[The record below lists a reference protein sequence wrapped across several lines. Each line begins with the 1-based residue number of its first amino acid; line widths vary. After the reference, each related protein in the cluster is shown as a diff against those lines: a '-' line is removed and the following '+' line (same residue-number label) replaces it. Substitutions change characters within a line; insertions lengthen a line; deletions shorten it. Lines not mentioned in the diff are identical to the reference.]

1 MNRLQSVFPLF
12 LLVFLTACGGGGGS
26 SAPENP
32 VQPPADTTAPVIT
45 LNGDN
50 PQEVEF
56 NGEYVEA
63 GASTDTGE
71 TVVIDSSAVNTST
84 VGSYEVTYNASD
96 AAGNQAV
103 ERTRTVNVADN
114 GSGDVTA
121 PVITLNGDNPQT
133 VELNSIYS
141 EAGATTETGEQV
153 EIDSSAVDTSVVGS
167 YEVIYTATDAA
178 GNTATPVVRTVNVVD
193 SSAIATK
200 LSVLTS
206 IVDQIIIPNYKA
218 LADETADFAA
228 SDGPMAA
235 YCDAL
240 ETDIETIAL
249 ADARDAWKS
258 VMHALQ
264 KTELHIIGP
273 AAKNNSSL
281 RNRVYFYQEKDNSV
295 DTLSTCATDAA
306 VVNANSQSDFQV
318 SATPNNQRSL
328 SAIEYLLFNTNLDHT
343 CSSNVPAVADWNA
356 LSDVERK
363 SQRCVLSAL
372 IAEDV
377 AVNAEQIHSD
387 WGPYRDSFVN
397 PDEIG
402 TTFELMTDGLF
413 YFEKHTKSAKLN
425 GPLGNDVV
433 CPDDQLTCPDY
444 IESPYS
450 EMSLEHIK
458 VNTEQFMEIFSSGLD
473 ELADEIAPGSW
484 SNTFKGLINDVI
496 DKINTIQAS
505 NPNDSLSDQVAS
517 IISTDDRAACDSAY
531 GSPDTESELPM
542 CSLGGLVKRV
552 TDDLK
557 IDFVIYLGVRLPDSA
572 GGDND

>member
-1 MNRLQSVFPLF
+1 MNRLQSLFPLM
-12 LLVFLTACGGGGGS
+12 LVVFLTACGGGGGGS
-26 SAPENP
+26 SP
-32 VQPPADTTAPVIT
+32 VTPPTDTTPPVIT

-50 PQEVEF
+50 PQEVEL
-56 NGEYVEA
+56 NAEYVEA
-63 GASTDTGE
+63 GATTDTGE
-71 TVVIDSSAVNTST
+71 SVQIDSSAVDTST
-84 VGSYEVTYNASD
+84 VGSYTVTYNAAD

-103 ERTRTVNVADN
+103 EQTRAVNVVDN
-114 GSGDVTA
+114 GSGDTTA

-133 VELNSIYS
+133 VELNGTYV
-141 EAGATTETGEQV
+141 EAGATTDTGEQV
-153 EIDSSAVDTSVVGS
+153 DIDSSAVDTSAVGS

-178 GNTATPVVRTVNVVD
+178 GNAATPVVRTVNVVD
-193 SSAIATK
+193 SSAAATK

-206 IVDQIIIPNYKA
+206 IVDQIVIPNYKA
-218 LADETADFAA
+218 LFDEAAAFAA
-228 SDGPMAA
+228 ADGPVAT

-240 ETDIETIAL
+240 ETDTEATAL
-249 ADARDAWKS
+249 ADAQDAWKS
-258 VMHALQ
+258 VMQVVQ

-295 DTLSTCATDAA
+295 DTLSSCATDAA

-328 SAIEYLLFNTNLDHT
+328 SSIEYLLFNTNLDHT
-343 CSSNVPAVADWNA
+343 CSSNVPAVADWKA
-356 LSDVERK
+356 LSAVERK
-363 SQRCVLSAL
+363 AQRCALAEL

-387 WGPYRDSFVN
+387 WGPYRESFLN

-425 GPLGNDVV
+425 GPLGIDAL
-433 CPDDQLTCPDY
+433 CPDDQLTCPEY

-450 EMSLEHIK
+450 ETSLEHIK
-458 VNTEQFMEIFSSGLD
+458 VNTEQFMAIFSNGLD
-473 ELADEIAPGSW
+473 ELADQTAPGAW
-484 SNTFKGLINDVI
+484 SNTFKALISDVV
-496 DKINTIQAS
+496 DMINTMQAS
-505 NPNDSLSDQVAS
+505 NPDDSLSDQLAS
-517 IISTDDRAACDSAY
+517 ILSTDDMAACESAF
-531 GSPDTESELPM
+531 GSPDTESDLPI
-542 CSLGGLVKRV
+542 CNLGGLVKRV

-557 IDFVIYLGVRLPDSA
+557 IEFITYLGVDLPEGA
-572 GGDND
+572 GGDTD

>member
-1 MNRLQSVFPLF
+1 MNRLQSFFPLM
-12 LLVFLTACGGGGGS
+12 LVVFLTACGGGGGGS
-26 SAPENP
+26 SP
-32 VQPPADTTAPVIT
+32 VIPPADTTPPVIT

-50 PQEVEF
+50 PQEVEV
-56 NGEYVEA
+56 NTEYVEA
-63 GASTDTGE
+63 GATTDTGE
-71 TVVIDSSAVNTST
+71 SVQIDSSAVDTST
-84 VGSYEVTYNASD
+84 VGSYTVTYNAAD

-103 ERTRTVNVADN
+103 EQTRAVNVVDN
-114 GSGDVTA
+114 GSGDTTA

-133 VELNSIYS
+133 VELNGTYV
-141 EAGATTETGEQV
+141 EAGATTDTGEQV
-153 EIDSSAVDTSVVGS
+153 DINSSAVDTSAVGS

-178 GNTATPVVRTVNVVD
+178 GNAATPVVRTVNVVD
-193 SSAIATK
+193 SSAAATK

-206 IVDQIIIPNYKA
+206 IVDQIVIPNYKA
-218 LADETADFAA
+218 LSDEAAAFAA
-228 SDGPMAA
+228 ADGPVAA

-240 ETDIETIAL
+240 ETDTEATAL
-249 ADARDAWKS
+249 ADAQDAWKS
-258 VMHALQ
+258 VMHEVQ

-295 DTLSTCATDAA
+295 DTLSSCATDAA

-328 SAIEYLLFNTNLDHT
+328 SSIEYLLFNTNLDHT

-356 LSDVERK
+356 LSAVERK
-363 SQRCVLSAL
+363 AQRCALAEL

-387 WGPYRDSFVN
+387 WGPYRESFLN

-425 GPLGNDVV
+425 GPLGIDAV
-433 CPDDQLTCPDY
+433 CPDDQLTCPEY

-450 EMSLEHIK
+450 ETSLEHIK
-458 VNTEQFMEIFSSGLD
+458 VNTEQFMAIFSNGLD
-473 ELADEIAPGSW
+473 ELADQTAPGAW
-484 SNTFKGLINDVI
+484 SNTFKALISDVV
-496 DKINTIQAS
+496 DMINTMQES
-505 NPNDSLSDQVAS
+505 NPDDSLSDQLAS
-517 IISTDDRAACDSAY
+517 ILSTDDMAACESAF
-531 GSPDTESELPM
+531 GSPDTESDLPI
-542 CSLGGLVKRV
+542 CNLGGLVKRV

-557 IDFVIYLGVRLPDSA
+557 IEFITYLGVDLPEGA
-572 GGDND
+572 GGDTD

>member
-1 MNRLQSVFPLF
+1 M
-12 LLVFLTACGGGGGS
+12 T
-26 SAPENP
+26 
-32 VQPPADTTAPVIT
+32 PPADTTPPVIT

-50 PQEVEF
+50 PQEVEL
-56 NGEYVEA
+56 NAEYVEA
-63 GASTDTGE
+63 GATTDTGE
-71 TVVIDSSAVNTST
+71 SVQIDSSSVDTST
-84 VGSYEVTYNASD
+84 VGNYTVTYNAAD

-103 ERTRTVNVADN
+103 EQTRTVNVVDN
-114 GSGDVTA
+114 GPGDTTA

-133 VELNSIYS
+133 VEVNGTYV
-141 EAGATTETGEQV
+141 EAGATTDTGEQV
-153 EIDSSAVDTSVVGS
+153 DIDSSAVDTSAVGT
-167 YEVIYTATDAA
+167 YEVIYTVTDAA

-193 SSAIATK
+193 SSAAATK

-206 IVDQIIIPNYKA
+206 IVDQIVIPNYKA
-218 LADETADFAA
+218 LSDEAAAFAA
-228 SDGPMAA
+228 ADGPVAA

-240 ETDIETIAL
+240 ETDTEATAL
-249 ADARDAWKS
+249 ADAQDAWKS
-258 VMHALQ
+258 VMRELQ

-295 DTLSTCATDAA
+295 DTLSSCATDAA

-328 SAIEYLLFNTNLDHT
+328 SSMEYLLFNTNLDHT

-356 LSDVERK
+356 LSAVERK
-363 SQRCVLSAL
+363 AQRCALAEL

-387 WGPYRDSFVN
+387 WGSYRESFLN

-425 GPLGNDVV
+425 GPIGIDAL

-450 EMSLEHIK
+450 ETSLEHIK
-458 VNTEQFMEIFSSGLD
+458 VNTEQFMAIFSNGLD
-473 ELADEIAPGSW
+473 ELADQTAPGAW
-484 SNTFKGLINDVI
+484 SNTFKELITDVV
-496 DKINTIQAS
+496 DMINTMQAS
-505 NPNDSLSDQVAS
+505 NPDDSLSDQLARIV
-517 IISTDDRAACDSAY
+517 STDDTAACESAF
-531 GSPDTESELPM
+531 GSPDTESDLPI
-542 CSLGGLVKRV
+542 CNLGGLVKRV

-557 IDFVIYLGVRLPDSA
+557 IEFITYLGVDLPEGA
-572 GGDND
+572 GGDTD

>member
-1 MNRLQSVFPLF
+1 MNRLQSLFPLF
-12 LLVFLTACGGGGGS
+12 ILVFLTACGGGGGS

-50 PQEVEF
+50 PQEVEL
-56 NGEYVEA
+56 NAEYVEA

-71 TVVIDSSAVNTST
+71 TVVIDSSAVDTST
-84 VGSYEVTYNASD
+84 VGSYTVTYNAAD

-103 ERTRTVNVADN
+103 EQTRAVNVVDN
-114 GSGDVTA
+114 GSGDTTA

-133 VELNSIYS
+133 IELNEAYQ
-141 EAGATTETGEQV
+141 EAGATTDTGEQV
-153 EIDSSAVDTSVVGS
+153 DIDSSAVDTSAVGT

-178 GNTATPVVRTVNVVD
+178 GNAATSVVRTVNVID
-193 SSAIATK
+193 SSAVATK

-206 IVDQIIIPNYKA
+206 IVDQIVIPNYKT
-218 LADETADFAA
+218 LSDEAAAFTAA
-228 SDGPMAA
+228 DGPVAA

-240 ETDIETIAL
+240 ETDAEATAL
-249 ADARDAWKS
+249 ADAQDAWKS
-258 VMHALQ
+258 VMHEVQ

-295 DTLSTCATDAA
+295 DRVSTCATDAA
-306 VVNANSQSDFQV
+306 VDNANSQSDFQV

-328 SAIEYLLFNTNLDHT
+328 SSIEYLLFNTNLDHT

-356 LSDVERK
+356 LSAVDRK
-363 SQRCVLSAL
+363 AQRCALAEL

-377 AVNAEQIHSD
+377 AVNAEQIYSD
-387 WGPYRDSFVN
+387 WGPYRETFLN

-425 GPLGNDVV
+425 GPLGIDAV
-433 CPDDQLTCPDY
+433 CPDDKLTCPEY

-450 EMSLEHIK
+450 ETSLENIK
-458 VNTEQFMEIFSSGLD
+458 VNAEQFIEIFSTGLD
-473 ELADEIAPGSW
+473 ELADETAPGSW
-484 SNTFKGLINDVI
+484 SNAFKELINDVI
-496 DKINTIQAS
+496 DRVNTIQAS
-505 NPNDSLSDQVAS
+505 NPDDSLSDQVAS
-517 IISTDDRAACDSAY
+517 ITSTNDMAACESAF
-531 GSPDTESELPM
+531 GSPDTESELPI

-557 IDFVIYLGVRLPDSA
+557 IEFITYLGVDLPEGA
-572 GGDND
+572 GGDTD

>member
-1 MNRLQSVFPLF
+1 MLV
-12 LLVFLTACGGGGGS
+12 VFLTACGGGGGGGGS
-26 SAPENP
+26 SP
-32 VQPPADTTAPVIT
+32 VTPPTDTTPPVIT

-50 PQEVEF
+50 PQEVEL
-56 NGEYVEA
+56 NAEYVEA
-63 GASTDTGE
+63 GATTDTGE
-71 TVVIDSSAVNTST
+71 SVQIDSSAVDTST
-84 VGSYEVTYNASD
+84 VGSYTVTYNAAD

-103 ERTRTVNVADN
+103 EQTRAVNVVDN
-114 GSGDVTA
+114 GSGDTTA

-133 VELNSIYS
+133 VELNGTYV
-141 EAGATTETGEQV
+141 ETGATTDTGEQV
-153 EIDSSAVDTSVVGS
+153 DINSSAVDTSAVGS

-178 GNTATPVVRTVNVVD
+178 GNAATPVVRTVNVVD
-193 SSAIATK
+193 SSAAATK

-206 IVDQIIIPNYKA
+206 IVDQIVIPNYKA
-218 LADETADFAA
+218 LSDEAAAFAA
-228 SDGPMAA
+228 ADGPVAA

-240 ETDIETIAL
+240 ETDTEATAL
-249 ADARDAWKS
+249 ADAQDAWKS
-258 VMHALQ
+258 VMHEVQ

-295 DTLSTCATDAA
+295 DTLSSCATDAA

-328 SAIEYLLFNTNLDHT
+328 SSMEYLLFNTNLDHT

-356 LSDVERK
+356 LSAVERK
-363 SQRCVLSAL
+363 AQRCALAEL

-387 WGPYRDSFVN
+387 WGSYRESFLN

-425 GPLGNDVV
+425 GPLGIDAL
-433 CPDDQLTCPDY
+433 CPDDQLTCPEY

-450 EMSLEHIK
+450 ETSLENIK
-458 VNTEQFMEIFSSGLD
+458 VNAEQFIEIFSTGLD
-473 ELADEIAPGSW
+473 ELADETAPGAW
-484 SNTFKGLINDVI
+484 SNTFKALISDVV
-496 DKINTIQAS
+496 DMINSMQAS
-505 NPNDSLSDQVAS
+505 NPDDSLSDQLAS
-517 IISTDDRAACDSAY
+517 IVSTDDMAACESAF
-531 GSPDTESELPM
+531 GSPDTESDLPI
-542 CSLGGLVKRV
+542 CNLGGLVKRV

-557 IDFVIYLGVRLPDSA
+557 IEFITYLGVDLPEGA
-572 GGDND
+572 GGDTD

>member
-1 MNRLQSVFPLF
+1 MLV
-12 LLVFLTACGGGGGS
+12 VFLTACGGGGGGGGS
-26 SAPENP
+26 SP
-32 VQPPADTTAPVIT
+32 VTPPTDTTPPVIT

-50 PQEVEF
+50 PQEVEL
-56 NGEYVEA
+56 NAEYVEA
-63 GASTDTGE
+63 GATTDTGE
-71 TVVIDSSAVNTST
+71 SVQIDSSAVDTST
-84 VGSYEVTYNASD
+84 VGSYTVTYNAAD

-103 ERTRTVNVADN
+103 EQTRAVNVVDN
-114 GSGDVTA
+114 GSGDTTA

-133 VELNSIYS
+133 VELNGTYV
-141 EAGATTETGEQV
+141 EVGATTDTGEQV
-153 EIDSSAVDTSVVGS
+153 DIDSSAVDTSAVGS

-178 GNTATPVVRTVNVVD
+178 GNAATPVVRTVNVVD
-193 SSAIATK
+193 SSAAATK

-206 IVDQIIIPNYKA
+206 IVDQIVIPNYKA
-218 LADETADFAA
+218 LSDEAAAFAA
-228 SDGPMAA
+228 ADGPVAA

-240 ETDIETIAL
+240 ETDTEATAL
-249 ADARDAWKS
+249 ADAQDAWKS
-258 VMHALQ
+258 VMHEVQ

-295 DTLSTCATDAA
+295 DTLSSCATDAA

-328 SAIEYLLFNTNLDHT
+328 SSIEYLLFNTNLDHT

-356 LSDVERK
+356 LSAVERK
-363 SQRCVLSAL
+363 AQRCALAEL

-387 WGPYRDSFVN
+387 WGPYRESFLN

-425 GPLGNDVV
+425 GPLGIDAL
-433 CPDDQLTCPDY
+433 CPDDQLTCPEY

-450 EMSLEHIK
+450 ETSLEHIK
-458 VNTEQFMEIFSSGLD
+458 VNTEQFMAIFSNGLD
-473 ELADEIAPGSW
+473 ELADQTAPGAW
-484 SNTFKGLINDVI
+484 SNTFKALISDVV
-496 DKINTIQAS
+496 DMINTMQAS
-505 NPNDSLSDQVAS
+505 NPDDSLSDQLAS
-517 IISTDDRAACDSAY
+517 ILSTDDMAACESAF
-531 GSPDTESELPM
+531 GSPDTESDLPI
-542 CSLGGLVKRV
+542 CNLGGLVKRV

-557 IDFVIYLGVRLPDSA
+557 IEFITYLGVDLPEGA
-572 GGDND
+572 GGDTD

>member
-1 MNRLQSVFPLF
+1 MLV
-12 LLVFLTACGGGGGS
+12 VFLTACGGGGGGRGS
-26 SAPENP
+26 SP
-32 VQPPADTTAPVIT
+32 VTPPTDTTPPVIT

-50 PQEVEF
+50 PQEVEL
-56 NGEYVEA
+56 NAEYVEA
-63 GASTDTGE
+63 GATTDTGE
-71 TVVIDSSAVNTST
+71 SVQIDSSAVDTST
-84 VGSYEVTYNASD
+84 VGSYTVTYNAAD

-103 ERTRTVNVADN
+103 EQTRAVNVVDN
-114 GSGDVTA
+114 GSGDTTA

-133 VELNSIYS
+133 VELNGTYV
-141 EAGATTETGEQV
+141 EAGATTDTGEQV
-153 EIDSSAVDTSVVGS
+153 DINSSAVDTSAVGS

-178 GNTATPVVRTVNVVD
+178 GNAATPVVRTVNVVD
-193 SSAIATK
+193 SSAAATK

-206 IVDQIIIPNYKA
+206 IVDQIVIPNYKA
-218 LADETADFAA
+218 LSDEAAAFAA
-228 SDGPMAA
+228 ADGPVAA

-240 ETDIETIAL
+240 ETDTEATAL
-249 ADARDAWKS
+249 ADAQDAWKS
-258 VMHALQ
+258 VMHEVQ

-295 DTLSTCATDAA
+295 DTLSSCATDAA

-328 SAIEYLLFNTNLDHT
+328 SSIEYLLFNTNLDHT

-356 LSDVERK
+356 LSAVERK
-363 SQRCVLSAL
+363 AQRCALAEL

-387 WGPYRDSFVN
+387 WGPYRESFLN

-425 GPLGNDVV
+425 GPLGIDAV
-433 CPDDQLTCPDY
+433 CPDDQLTCPEY

-450 EMSLEHIK
+450 ETSLEHIK
-458 VNTEQFMEIFSSGLD
+458 VNTEQFMAIFSNGLD
-473 ELADEIAPGSW
+473 ELADQTAPGAW
-484 SNTFKGLINDVI
+484 SNTFKALISDVV
-496 DKINTIQAS
+496 DMINTMQES
-505 NPNDSLSDQVAS
+505 NPDDSLSDQLAS
-517 IISTDDRAACDSAY
+517 ILSTDDMAACESAF
-531 GSPDTESELPM
+531 GSPDTESDLPI
-542 CSLGGLVKRV
+542 CNLGGLVKRV

-557 IDFVIYLGVRLPDSA
+557 IEFITYLGVDLPEGA
-572 GGDND
+572 GGDTD

>member
-1 MNRLQSVFPLF
+1 MLV
-12 LLVFLTACGGGGGS
+12 VFLTACGGGGGGGGS
-26 SAPENP
+26 SR
-32 VQPPADTTAPVIT
+32 VTPPTDTTPPVIT

-50 PQEVEF
+50 PQEVEL
-56 NGEYVEA
+56 NAEYVEA
-63 GASTDTGE
+63 GATTDTGE
-71 TVVIDSSAVNTST
+71 SVQIDSSAVDTST
-84 VGSYEVTYNASD
+84 VGSYTVTYNAAD

-103 ERTRTVNVADN
+103 EQTRAVNVVDN
-114 GSGDVTA
+114 GSGDTTA

-133 VELNSIYS
+133 VELNGTYV
-141 EAGATTETGEQV
+141 EAGATTDTGEQV
-153 EIDSSAVDTSVVGS
+153 DINSSAVDTSAVGS

-178 GNTATPVVRTVNVVD
+178 GNAATPVVRTVNVVD
-193 SSAIATK
+193 SSAAATK

-206 IVDQIIIPNYKA
+206 IVDQIVIPNYKA
-218 LADETADFAA
+218 LSDEAAAFAA
-228 SDGPMAA
+228 ADGPVAA

-240 ETDIETIAL
+240 ETDTEATAL
-249 ADARDAWKS
+249 ADAQDAWKS
-258 VMHALQ
+258 VMHEVQ

-295 DTLSTCATDAA
+295 DTLSSCATDAA

-328 SAIEYLLFNTNLDHT
+328 SSIEYLLFNTNLDHT

-356 LSDVERK
+356 LSAVERK
-363 SQRCVLSAL
+363 AQRCALAEL

-387 WGPYRDSFVN
+387 WGPYRESFLN

-425 GPLGNDVV
+425 GPLGIDAV
-433 CPDDQLTCPDY
+433 CPDDQLTCPEY

-450 EMSLEHIK
+450 ETSLEHIK
-458 VNTEQFMEIFSSGLD
+458 VNTEQFMAIFSNGLD
-473 ELADEIAPGSW
+473 ELADQTAPGAW
-484 SNTFKGLINDVI
+484 SNTFKALISDVV
-496 DKINTIQAS
+496 DMINTMQES
-505 NPNDSLSDQVAS
+505 NPDDSLSDQLAS
-517 IISTDDRAACDSAY
+517 ILSTDDMAACESAF
-531 GSPDTESELPM
+531 GSPDTESDLPI
-542 CSLGGLVKRV
+542 CNLGGLVKRV

-557 IDFVIYLGVRLPDSA
+557 IEFITYLGVDLPEGA
-572 GGDND
+572 GGDTD

>member
-1 MNRLQSVFPLF
+1 MNRLQSLFPLM
-12 LLVFLTACGGGGGS
+12 LVVFLTACGGGGGGS
-26 SAPENP
+26 SP
-32 VQPPADTTAPVIT
+32 VTPPTDTTPPVLT

-50 PQEVEF
+50 PQEVEL
-56 NGEYVEA
+56 NAEYVEA
-63 GASTDTGE
+63 GATTDTGE
-71 TVVIDSSAVNTST
+71 SVQIDSSAVDTST
-84 VGSYEVTYNASD
+84 VGSYTVTYNAAD

-103 ERTRTVNVADN
+103 EQTRAVNVVDN
-114 GSGDVTA
+114 GSGDTTA

-133 VELNSIYS
+133 VELNGTYV
-141 EAGATTETGEQV
+141 EAGATTDTGEQV
-153 EIDSSAVDTSVVGS
+153 DINSSAVDTSAVGS

-178 GNTATPVVRTVNVVD
+178 GNAATPVVRTVNVVD
-193 SSAIATK
+193 SSAAATK

-206 IVDQIIIPNYKA
+206 IVDQIVIPNYKA
-218 LADETADFAA
+218 LSDEAAAFAA
-228 SDGPMAA
+228 ADGPVAA

-240 ETDIETIAL
+240 ETDTEATAL
-249 ADARDAWKS
+249 ADAQDAWKS
-258 VMHALQ
+258 VMHEVQ

-295 DTLSTCATDAA
+295 DTLSSCATDAA

-328 SAIEYLLFNTNLDHT
+328 SSIEYLLFNTNLDHT

-356 LSDVERK
+356 LSAVERK
-363 SQRCVLSAL
+363 AQRCALAEL

-387 WGPYRDSFVN
+387 WGPYRESFLN

-425 GPLGNDVV
+425 GPLGIDAL
-433 CPDDQLTCPDY
+433 CPDDQLTCPEY

-450 EMSLEHIK
+450 ETSLEHIK
-458 VNTEQFMEIFSSGLD
+458 VNTEQFMAIFSNGLD
-473 ELADEIAPGSW
+473 ELADQTAPGAW
-484 SNTFKGLINDVI
+484 SNTFKALISDVV
-496 DKINTIQAS
+496 DMINTMQAS
-505 NPNDSLSDQVAS
+505 NPDDSLSDQLAS
-517 IISTDDRAACDSAY
+517 ILSTDDMAACESAF
-531 GSPDTESELPM
+531 GSPDTESDLPI
-542 CSLGGLVKRV
+542 CNLGGLVKRV

-557 IDFVIYLGVRLPDSA
+557 IEFITYLGVDLPEGA
-572 GGDND
+572 GGDTD

>member
-1 MNRLQSVFPLF
+1 MNRLQSLFPLM
-12 LLVFLTACGGGGGS
+12 LVVFLTACGGGGGGGGS
-26 SAPENP
+26 SP
-32 VQPPADTTAPVIT
+32 VTPPTDTTPPVIT

-50 PQEVEF
+50 PQEVEL
-56 NGEYVEA
+56 NAEYVEA
-63 GASTDTGE
+63 GATTDTGE
-71 TVVIDSSAVNTST
+71 SVQIDSSAVDTST
-84 VGSYEVTYNASD
+84 VGSYTVTYNAAD

-103 ERTRTVNVADN
+103 EQTRAVNVVDN
-114 GSGDVTA
+114 GSGDTTA

-133 VELNSIYS
+133 VELNGTYV
-141 EAGATTETGEQV
+141 EVGATTDTGEQV
-153 EIDSSAVDTSVVGS
+153 DIDSSAVDTSAVGS

-178 GNTATPVVRTVNVVD
+178 GNAATPVVRTVNVVD
-193 SSAIATK
+193 SSAAATK

-206 IVDQIIIPNYKA
+206 IVDQIVIPNYKA
-218 LADETADFAA
+218 LSDEAAAFAA
-228 SDGPMAA
+228 ADGPVAA

-240 ETDIETIAL
+240 ETDTEATAL
-249 ADARDAWKS
+249 ADAQDAWKS
-258 VMHALQ
+258 VMHEVQ

-295 DTLSTCATDAA
+295 DTLSSCATDAA

-328 SAIEYLLFNTNLDHT
+328 SSIEYLLFNTNLDHT

-356 LSDVERK
+356 LSAVERK
-363 SQRCVLSAL
+363 AQRCALAEL

-387 WGPYRDSFVN
+387 WGPYRESFLN

-425 GPLGNDVV
+425 GPLGIDAL
-433 CPDDQLTCPDY
+433 CPDDQLTCPEY

-450 EMSLEHIK
+450 ETSLEHIK
-458 VNTEQFMEIFSSGLD
+458 VNTEQFMAIFSNGLD
-473 ELADEIAPGSW
+473 ELADQTAPGAW
-484 SNTFKGLINDVI
+484 SNTFKALISDVV
-496 DKINTIQAS
+496 DMINTMQAS
-505 NPNDSLSDQVAS
+505 NPDDSLSDQLAS
-517 IISTDDRAACDSAY
+517 ILSTDDMAACESAF
-531 GSPDTESELPM
+531 GSPDTESDLPI
-542 CSLGGLVKRV
+542 CNLGGLVKRV

-557 IDFVIYLGVRLPDSA
+557 IEFITYLGVDLPEGA
-572 GGDND
+572 GGDTD

>member
-1 MNRLQSVFPLF
+1 MNRLQSLFPLM
-12 LLVFLTACGGGGGS
+12 LVVFLTACGGGGGGS
-26 SAPENP
+26 SP
-32 VQPPADTTAPVIT
+32 VTPPTDTTPPVIT

-50 PQEVEF
+50 PQEVEL
-56 NGEYVEA
+56 NAEYVEA
-63 GASTDTGE
+63 GATTDTGE
-71 TVVIDSSAVNTST
+71 SVQIDSSAVDTST
-84 VGSYEVTYNASD
+84 VGSYTVTYNAAD

-103 ERTRTVNVADN
+103 EQTRAVNVVDN
-114 GSGDVTA
+114 GSGDTTA

-133 VELNSIYS
+133 VELNGTYV
-141 EAGATTETGEQV
+141 EAGATTDTGEQV
-153 EIDSSAVDTSVVGS
+153 DIDSSAVDTSAVGS

-178 GNTATPVVRTVNVVD
+178 GNAATPVVRTVNVVD
-193 SSAIATK
+193 SSAAATK

-206 IVDQIIIPNYKA
+206 IVDQIVIPNYKA
-218 LADETADFAA
+218 LSDEAAAFAA
-228 SDGPMAA
+228 ADGPVAT

-240 ETDIETIAL
+240 ETDTEATAL
-249 ADARDAWKS
+249 ADAQDAWKS
-258 VMHALQ
+258 VMQVVQ

-295 DTLSTCATDAA
+295 DTLSSCATDAA

-328 SAIEYLLFNTNLDHT
+328 SSIEYLLFNTNLDHT

-356 LSDVERK
+356 LSAVERK
-363 SQRCVLSAL
+363 AQRCALAEL

-387 WGPYRDSFVN
+387 WGPYRESFLN

-425 GPLGNDVV
+425 GPLGIDAL
-433 CPDDQLTCPDY
+433 CPDDQLTCPEY

-450 EMSLEHIK
+450 ETSLEHIK
-458 VNTEQFMEIFSSGLD
+458 VNTEQFMAIFSNGLD
-473 ELADEIAPGSW
+473 ELADQTAPGAW
-484 SNTFKGLINDVI
+484 SNTFKALISDVV
-496 DKINTIQAS
+496 DMINTMQAS
-505 NPNDSLSDQVAS
+505 NPDDSLSDQLAS
-517 IISTDDRAACDSAY
+517 ILSTDDMAACESAF
-531 GSPDTESELPM
+531 GSPDTESDLPI
-542 CSLGGLVKRV
+542 CNLGGLVKRV

-557 IDFVIYLGVRLPDSA
+557 IEFITYLGVDLPEGA
-572 GGDND
+572 GGDTD

>member
-1 MNRLQSVFPLF
+1 MNRLQSLFPLF
-12 LLVFLTACGGGGGS
+12 ILVFLTACGGGGGS

-50 PQEVEF
+50 PQEVEL
-56 NGEYVEA
+56 NAEYVEA

-71 TVVIDSSAVNTST
+71 TVVIDSSAVDTST
-84 VGSYEVTYNASD
+84 VGSYTVTYNAAD

-103 ERTRTVNVADN
+103 EQTRAVNVVDN
-114 GSGDVTA
+114 GSGDTTA

-133 VELNSIYS
+133 IELNEAYQ
-141 EAGATTETGEQV
+141 EAGATTDTGEQV
-153 EIDSSAVDTSVVGS
+153 DIDSSAVDTSAVAS

-178 GNTATPVVRTVNVVD
+178 GNAATPVVRTVNVVD
-193 SSAIATK
+193 SSAAATK

-206 IVDQIIIPNYKA
+206 IVDQIVIPNYKA
-218 LADETADFAA
+218 LSDEAAAFAA
-228 SDGPMAA
+228 ADGPVAA

-240 ETDIETIAL
+240 ETDTEATAL
-249 ADARDAWKS
+249 ADAQDAWKS
-258 VMHALQ
+258 VMHEVQ

-295 DTLSTCATDAA
+295 DTLSSCATDAA

-328 SAIEYLLFNTNLDHT
+328 SSIEYLLFNTNLDHT

-356 LSDVERK
+356 LSAVDRK
-363 SQRCVLSAL
+363 AQRCVLAEL

-387 WGPYRDSFVN
+387 WGSYRESFLN

-425 GPLGNDVV
+425 GPLGIDAV
-433 CPDDQLTCPDY
+433 CPDDKLTCPEY

-450 EMSLEHIK
+450 ETSLENIK
-458 VNTEQFMEIFSSGLD
+458 VNAEQFIEIFSTGLD
-473 ELADEIAPGSW
+473 ELADETAPGSW
-484 SNTFKGLINDVI
+484 SNTFKELINDVI
-496 DKINTIQAS
+496 DRINTIQAS
-505 NPNDSLSDQVAS
+505 NPDDSLSDQVAS
-517 IISTDDRAACDSAY
+517 ITSTNDMAACESAF
-531 GSPDTESELPM
+531 GSPDTESELPI

-557 IDFVIYLGVRLPDSA
+557 IEFITYLGVDLPEGA
-572 GGDND
+572 GGDTD

>member
-1 MNRLQSVFPLF
+1 MNRLQSLFPLM
-12 LLVFLTACGGGGGS
+12 LVVFLTACGGGGGGS
-26 SAPENP
+26 SP
-32 VQPPADTTAPVIT
+32 VTPPTDTTPPVIT

-50 PQEVEF
+50 PQEVEL
-56 NGEYVEA
+56 NAEYVEA
-63 GASTDTGE
+63 GATTDTGE
-71 TVVIDSSAVNTST
+71 SVQIDSSAVDTST
-84 VGSYEVTYNASD
+84 VGSYTVTYNAAD

-103 ERTRTVNVADN
+103 EQTRAVNVVDN
-114 GSGDVTA
+114 GSGDTTA

-133 VELNSIYS
+133 VELNGTYV
-141 EAGATTETGEQV
+141 EAGATTDTGEQV
-153 EIDSSAVDTSVVGS
+153 DIDSSAVDTSAVGS

-178 GNTATPVVRTVNVVD
+178 GNAATPVVRTVNVVD
-193 SSAIATK
+193 SSAAATK

-206 IVDQIIIPNYKA
+206 IVDQIVIPNYKA
-218 LADETADFAA
+218 LFDEAAAFAA
-228 SDGPMAA
+228 ADGPVAT

-240 ETDIETIAL
+240 ETDTEATAL
-249 ADARDAWKS
+249 ADAQDAWKS
-258 VMHALQ
+258 VMQVVQ

-295 DTLSTCATDAA
+295 DTLSSCATDAA

-328 SAIEYLLFNTNLDHT
+328 SSIEYLLFNTNLDHT

-356 LSDVERK
+356 LSAVERK
-363 SQRCVLSAL
+363 AQRCALAEL

-387 WGPYRDSFVN
+387 WGPYRESFLN

-425 GPLGNDVV
+425 GPLGIDAL
-433 CPDDQLTCPDY
+433 CPDDQLTCPEY

-450 EMSLEHIK
+450 ETSLEHIK
-458 VNTEQFMEIFSSGLD
+458 VNTEQFMAIFSNGLD
-473 ELADEIAPGSW
+473 ELADQTAPGAW
-484 SNTFKGLINDVI
+484 SNTFKALISDVV
-496 DKINTIQAS
+496 DMINTMQAS
-505 NPNDSLSDQVAS
+505 NPDDSLSDQLAS
-517 IISTDDRAACDSAY
+517 ILSTDDMAACESAF
-531 GSPDTESELPM
+531 GSPDTESDLPI
-542 CSLGGLVKRV
+542 CNLGGLVKRV

-557 IDFVIYLGVRLPDSA
+557 IEFITYLGVDLPEGA
-572 GGDND
+572 GGDTD